1 MGPGQAQRAAVA
13 KLMVMVFAPR
23 SQRVPSGVDWERYGQ
38 EGQCWSAQGIL
49 RSTWTAGTVKGS
61 SPLGRDCWSL
71 GGGRGRL
78 KRASGG
84 AEQRA
89 HGDHRWRRKTLVV
102 PVVLAVHPMW
112 TDQSRQ
118 LIIRLLEPI

>member
-1 MGPGQAQRAAVA
+1 MLVCTGHPAIDLDRWYSKGLISPGPR
-13 KLMVMVFAPR
+13 LLE
-23 SQRVPSGVDWERYGQ
+23 SG
-38 EGQCWSAQGIL
+38 
-49 RSTWTAGTVKGS
+49 
-61 SPLGRDCWSL
+61 